1 MLSKLL
7 NFIGRTE
14 LILHPKKFVVC
25 NGNEIGPNLKLD

>member
-7 NFIGRTE
+7 NLMGCTE
-14 LILHPKKFVVC
+14 LILHPKKIVVC